1 MGRAVRIAVVTRVGP
16 CEDGSN
22 LAVAMDL
29 WQEDGPPS
37 LQDPLGTWRPVSAMV
52 MLSLR
57 TRVFVPGEIL
67 VLDDGGREIGG
78 RGRAPGK
85 WDVTLEHFDTLEA
98 AAVRAAEVLD
108 L

>member
-16 CEDGSN
+16 PEEGGN

-29 WQEDGPPS
+29 WRENTPPS
-37 LQDPLGTWRPVSAMV
+37 RLDPLGTWRSVDV
-52 MLSLR
+52 TLMLSLR
-57 TRVFVPGEIL
+57 TRVFIPGEIL
-67 VLDDGGREIGG
+67 ILDDAGREIGG

-85 WDVTLEHFDTLEA
+85 WDVRIEYCDSLEA
-98 AAVRAAEVLD
+98 AAKRAAEVMD

>member
-1 MGRAVRIAVVTRVGP
+1 MKIAVVTRTGP
-16 CEDGSN
+16 SDTGSN

-29 WQEDGPPS
+29 WQEDGPPTRY
-37 LQDPLGTWRPVSAMV
+37 DPIGTWKPAPAMLQ
-52 MLSLR
+52 LSLR
-57 TRVFVPGEIL
+57 SRVFIPGEIL

-85 WDVTLEHFDTLEA
+85 WDVSLEYFDTLEA
-98 AAVRAAEVLD
+98 AAARAAEVLD

>member
-1 MGRAVRIAVVTRVGP
+1 
-16 CEDGSN
+16 
-22 LAVAMDL
+22 
-29 WQEDGPPS
+29 
-37 LQDPLGTWRPVSAMV
+37 

>member
-1 MGRAVRIAVVTRVGP
+1 MKIAVVTRTGP

-29 WQEDGPPS
+29 WQENTPPTRS
-37 LQDPLGTWRPVSAMV
+37 DPLGTWRPVNVMV
-52 MLSLR
+52 QLSLR
-57 TRVFVPGEIL
+57 SRVFIPGEIL
-67 VLDDGGREIGG
+67 VLDDGGREIAG

-85 WDVTLEHFDTLEA
+85 WDVSLEYFDTLEA
-98 AAVRAAEVLD
+98 AAVRAAEVMD